1 MARSLPERSERWRG
15 VALGGLS
22 MSLAFE
28 FHTGIKAANLTAEN
42 PAGFVAALN
51 TTFIAAIVFCVAGIF
66 TSALRG
72 REKPLPA
79 DGLSMSSQSGIR

>member
-1 MARSLPERSERWRG
+1 
-15 VALGGLS
+15 
-22 MSLAFE
+22 
-28 FHTGIKAANLTAEN
+28 
-42 PAGFVAALN
+42 VAALN